1 MRLLKS
7 SNFKNNNENSLL
19 EFVEEALAFRRSVT
33 ITLMKSLQEAICSHQ
48 ARSESLALAF
58 NGEKSNEGRKKKKSC
73 TFSLFITLH
82 LNSILISHYTFD

>member
-7 SNFKNNNENSLL
+7 SNFKNNNENNLL
-19 EFVEEALAFRRSVT
+19 EFVEEALAFRHSVT

-58 NGEKSNEGRKKKKSC
+58 NGEKSNEGRKKKEILYL
-73 TFSLFITLH
+73 FSF
-82 LNSILISHYTFD
+82 HYSASKFYTH

>member
-1 MRLLKS
+1 
-7 SNFKNNNENSLL
+7 L

-58 NGEKSNEGRKKKKSC
+58 NGEKSNEGRKKEILYL
-73 TFSLFITLH
+73 FSFHYSASKFYT
-82 LNSILISHYTFD
+82 HYTFD